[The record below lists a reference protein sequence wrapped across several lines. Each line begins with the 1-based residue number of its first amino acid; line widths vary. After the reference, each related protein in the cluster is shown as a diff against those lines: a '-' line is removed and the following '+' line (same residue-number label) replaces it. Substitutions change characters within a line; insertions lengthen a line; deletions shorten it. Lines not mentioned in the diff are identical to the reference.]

1 MIFLIARWNWFG
13 RGGENI
19 ALGLVE
25 EVYDWMVGI
34 VDALLLLPLLLGLL
48 ALGVQLL
55 PHEVVLGEVEG
66 NALVLV

>member
-1 MIFLIARWNWFG
+1 MIFLIARWSWL
-13 RGGENI
+13 
-19 ALGLVE
+19 ALLGLVE

-48 ALGVQLL
+48 PLGVQLL

>member
-1 MIFLIARWNWFG
+1 M
-13 RGGENI
+13 
-19 ALGLVE
+19 LGLVE

-34 VDALLLLPLLLGLL
+34 VDALLLLLPLSLGLL

>member
-1 MIFLIARWNWFG
+1 M
-13 RGGENI
+13 GGENN

-34 VDALLLLPLLLGLL
+34 VDALLLLLPLSLGLL

>member
-1 MIFLIARWNWFG
+1 M
-13 RGGENI
+13 
-19 ALGLVE
+19 LGLVE

>member
-1 MIFLIARWNWFG
+1 M
-13 RGGENI
+13 GGERRTL
-19 ALGLVE
+19 LGLVE

>member
-1 MIFLIARWNWFG
+1 M
-13 RGGENI
+13 GGEGS
-19 ALGLVE
+19 ALLGLVE

>member
-1 MIFLIARWNWFG
+1 MIFLIARWSWFG
-13 RGGENI
+13 RRGENI

-34 VDALLLLPLLLGLL
+34 VDALLLLPLLLSLL